1 MAGGGRGEEEPT
13 ISDPGL
19 SYEEGERRRK
29 IRATSINGIGG
40 IKMIKKQVRS
50 SLKPVLFLF
59 TIAVASAGYYNIRIL
74 IFPIRQCVLEHSIV

>member
-40 IKMIKKQVRS
+40 IKMIKNKCG
-50 SLKPVLFLF
+50 L
-59 TIAVASAGYYNIRIL
+59 
-74 IFPIRQCVLEHSIV
+74 H